1 VRMDSTSPSVK
12 LSVMAMTNPRRALKP
27 KAESMALGRVVEAS
41 LTSSDMWTAQSK
53 PISDR
58 TGESRPT
65 MKAVPS
71 LFQPPPLANSVKTCF
86 AGAVGAR
93 TQRTEWC

>member
-1 VRMDSTSPSVK
+1 
-12 LSVMAMTNPRRALKP
+12 
-27 KAESMALGRVVEAS
+27 VEAS

-53 PISDR
+53 PIRER

-71 LFQPPPLANSVKTCF
+71 LFHSPPLANSVKTLS

-93 TQRTEWC
+93 TQRTISC